1 MALCARR
8 LPSLLRVLASPVP
21 RSRRYYESATTPH
34 PRIYGRLLVR
44 CRSPR
49 VPSYVRVRRGAP
61 ERSEVTLGPGPL
73 FSRPPKLPACF
84 TWTRMGSLRSS
95 GDPSRAFAAFQ
106 DPGRTDMS
114 SPLTATSM
122 LPPLSGRRR
131 LRRWLISGLPRSFS
145 TCCHTLHACRCRH
158 TCKAC
163 FRPAGW
169 AFTGRESNPLDRYE
183 RFQLFRSSSF
193 PALLTLPD
201 CAPRHPGY
209 TNALVH
215 RVARMER

>member
-21 RSRRYYESATTPH
+21 RSRQYYEGATTSH
-34 PRIYGRLLVR
+34 SRISGRLLVR

-49 VPSYVRVRRGAP
+49 VLLRSCPPRRSREVGGRSRARAFVQPAAP
-61 ERSEVTLGPGPL
+61 NFRRAL
-73 FSRPPKLPACF
+73 

-106 DPGRTDMS
+106 DPGRTDVS
-114 SPLTATSM
+114 SPLMATLM

-131 LRRWLISGLPRSFS
+131 LRRWLISGLTRSFS

-183 RFQLFRSSSF
+183 RFQLFRPSSF

-201 CAPRHPGY
+201 CAPLHPGY
-209 TNALVH
+209 NAEL
-215 RVARMER
+215 RLASI